1 MNKLKYILILLLLI
15 HSISS
20 KSQDIKINEIEPF
33 IQIEKG
39 EYTSSL
45 FLLDEL
51 INKNPKLEF
60 FKAKVDVLIEL
71 EQFNEALLICDKI
84 DNVSKSNSSVQR
96 IKIYQELGKLD
107 ELEREIIKNQNSRY
121 RISLYDYLTNEDYF
135 IAREIALEKNDYTS
149 AEKQLYQ
156 ARVLLENKKYSQA
169 LFIIDEIIARDTKD
183 SEAYFLQSKIAFN
196 LKDYKKAN
204 YAIEKALDLNSL
216 KTEYYRQKVCSNLKL
231 GNYAIALETV
241 NKLIRKDSYNINSFI
256 LKLEVLLANDMFTE
270 SAALSNS
277 LFQLIPENKEV
288 LFANGKS
295 LYKTGDYL
303 GALKSTNHLL
313 EIEKSK
319 EGFELRGD
327 IYMATSTYQY
337 AEYDYSMSL
346 DIDPYNGDVYAKKG
360 FARYK
365 LGNSKGACSDWE
377 KAIRYGSYQA
387 VKYKEQYCK

>member
-1 MNKLKYILILLLLI
+1 MNKLKYIFLLLLLI

-33 IQIEKG
+33 IQIEQG
-39 EYTSSL
+39 EYNSAL
-45 FLLDEL
+45 ILLDEL
-51 INKNPKLEF
+51 INKNPSLELLM
-60 FKAKVDVLIEL
+60 AKVDVLIKL

-84 DNVSKSNSSVQR
+84 DNISSSSVQR

-107 ELEREIIKNQNSRY
+107 ELGREIIKNQNSRY

-149 AEKQLYQ
+149 AEKQHYQ

-196 LKDYKKAN
+196 LQDYKKAN
-204 YAIEKALDLNSL
+204 YAIEKALDLNTL

-231 GNYAIALETV
+231 GNYTIALETV
-241 NKLIRKDSYNINSFI
+241 NKLIRKDLYNINSFI
-256 LKLEVLLANDMFTE
+256 LKLEVLLANDMFNE
-270 SAALSNS
+270 SSVLSNS
-277 LFQLIPENKEV
+277 LLQLIPENKEV
-288 LFANGKS
+288 LIANGKS

-313 EIEKSK
+313 EVEKSK
-319 EGFELRGD
+319 KGFELRGD
-327 IYMATSTYQY
+327 IYMATSTYKY

-346 DIDPYNGDVYAKKG
+346 DINPYNGDVYAKKG

-365 LGNSKGACSDWE
+365 HGNQKGACSDWE